1 MSEATHDWRW
11 FNRGEMAVKRTDT
24 LTYTVWRWSD
34 KEGWGAAIDFKM
46 ENQIVRDIGTAVADT
61 WEAAVEAAC
70 HNALSKIKTLKE
82 ELEAYK
88 P

>member
-46 ENQIVRDIGTAVADT
+46 ENQIVKDIGIAVADT
-61 WEAAVEAAC
+61 WEAAVEAARL
-70 HNALSKIKTLKE
+70 HARDRLDSLKT
-82 ELEAYK
+82 ELERK
-88 P
+88 S